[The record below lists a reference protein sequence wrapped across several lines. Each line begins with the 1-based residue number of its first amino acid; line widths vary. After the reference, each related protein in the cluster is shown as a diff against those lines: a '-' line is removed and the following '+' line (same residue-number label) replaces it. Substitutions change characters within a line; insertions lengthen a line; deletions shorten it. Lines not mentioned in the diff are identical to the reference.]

1 MKQSVSAIREEL
13 FARRN
18 HYRERKNKIHS
29 LFSGGAM
36 AIAIG
41 TFLLAMI
48 VAPALLPRQPLPGDT
63 GVPETTTPS
72 EESGFFFITDADF
85 EKVKTG
91 MTKEDVAEVIGSQG
105 YEFDNG
111 NRWLYHGNNG
121 NHYCIIFY
129 PKNTTYAGTVC
140 EKNLITK
147 ETQPPV
153 VTPPNEDGIVTT
165 APFDPDAPIIQL
177 SEPFAIQFVDHR
189 LFEMLEENMTMR
201 QMLTIL
207 GGGGYSLLSGRYV
220 PVFWGDDGST
230 VTLDGYSDINEP
242 CTILREKPATAVDPS
257 VIEQISIDMLWS
269 EVMDLLG
276 SKGLSFARGVITEPI
291 YVYPTTDG
299 RILTIQVLYIP
310 GITSDSSHKESLSLV
325 AYVMLNNEPLE
336 IDSKG
341 YYVVPEASPDMTESK
356 DDLTYLE
363 KLRYGMP
370 WSEARELLKH
380 EYTLH
385 TFSTPSINQ
394 TAAAISRYAQGL
406 VGKTKVVIY
415 FEYSTNSQD
424 DPIINSIFLS
434 EDNGQKQYLYTDGNG
449 YFALPGS
456 QITNPERF
464 YDVTLFDQIEIGM
477 TMTDVLKILGA
488 PGVHIG
494 SGTIIHRYYCSD
506 GSSSVITYMINS
518 EFSSYTVVGISND
531 RKTLVPPENAISL
544 SAIEQV
550 KYGMSWREARDLLGD
565 NVTVIS
571 ANSNFVSLEYIVA
584 YEGRAIITLSPHV
597 YSEADRTHDPA
608 ITFDD
613 YADFPVRSI
622 SVNGR
627 ELPTD
632 RFGYFFKNLDSI
644 NPNRLFSVE
653 TFPILTEGMSASKAI
668 ERLHGFGVLHTLSLP
683 DMTMRRMFYLSN
695 GSIRYVVFA
704 YDPVTLELTITFD

>member
-13 FARRN
+13 FSRRN
-18 HYRERKNKIHS
+18 RYRERKNKIHS

-72 EESGFFFITDADF
+72 EESGFFFITNEDF
-85 EKVKTG
+85 DKVKTG
-91 MTKEDVAEVIGSQG
+91 MTKEEVAEVIGSQG

-189 LFEMLEENMTMR
+189 LFEMLEENMTMK

-220 PVFWGDDGST
+220 PIFWGDDGST
-230 VTLDGYSDINEP
+230 VTLDGYSGINEP
-242 CTILREKPATAVDPS
+242 CTISREKPATAVDPS

-299 RILTIQVLYIP
+299 RILTIQILYIP
-310 GITSDSSHKESLSLV
+310 GITSASSYKESLSLV

-336 IDSKG
+336 IDTKG
-341 YYVVPEASPDMTESK
+341 YYVVPETSPDITESK

-363 KLRYGMP
+363 KLRYGMS
-370 WSEARELLKH
+370 WSEAKTYLKH
-380 EYTLH
+380 EYSFTLQKLSAFDAI
-385 TFSTPSINQ
+385 TQSTVDTYVGSSQCLI
-394 TAAAISRYAQGL
+394 
-406 VGKTKVVIY
+406 GKTTVNIVFGPTREPTENPVISHIY
-415 FEYSTNSQD
+415 LTTTNTT
-424 DPIINSIFLS
+424 
-434 EDNGQKQYLYTDGNG
+434 KMQYLAIDSHG
-449 YFALPGS
+449 YFALPGREL
-456 QITNPERF
+456 TAPERF
-464 YDVTLFDQIEIGM
+464 FDPQLFDQIKPGM
-477 TMTDVLKILGA
+477 TMSEVFDILQA
-488 PGVHIG
+488 PGRIANP
-494 SGTIIHRYYCSD
+494 SASTSSSYLYYCND
-506 GSSSVITYMINS
+506 GS
-518 EFSSYTVVGISND
+518 
-531 RKTLVPPENAISL
+531 
-544 SAIEQV
+544 
-550 KYGMSWREARDLLGD
+550 
-565 NVTVIS
+565 TVII
-571 ANSNFVSLEYIVA
+571 AYRMDFDVS
-584 YEGRAIITLSPHV
+584 G
-597 YSEADRTHDPA
+597 
-608 ITFDD
+608 
-613 YADFPVRSI
+613 
-622 SVNGR
+622 
-627 ELPTD
+627 
-632 RFGYFFKNLDSI
+632 
-644 NPNRLFSVE
+644 
-653 TFPILTEGMSASKAI
+653 
-668 ERLHGFGVLHTLSLP
+668 
-683 DMTMRRMFYLSN
+683 
-695 GSIRYVVFA
+695 YVVDGI
-704 YDPVTLELTITFD
+704 YIH